1 MSRLESSKKFAWV
14 WKIREECLDE
24 YVELHLNPWPDIM
37 TEHSRAGIRN
47 YSIFQNG
54 NQFFYCFECDDV
66 EAAFQIIAESD
77 SCNRWNAITSK
88 MVEGSFDFKEAEP
101 IKPLREVFYLK

>member
-1 MSRLESSKKFAWV
+1 MKTSNKFAWT
-14 WKIREECLDE
+14 WKIKEECLEE
-24 YVELHLNPWPDIM
+24 YVRMHLDPWPEIM
-37 TEHSRAGIRN
+37 SEHSRAGIRN

-66 EAAFQIIAESD
+66 EEAFRLIAESEV
-77 SCNRWNAITSK
+77 CNRWNAITST

-101 IKPLREVFYLK
+101 IKPMREVFYLK

>member
-1 MSRLESSKKFAWV
+1 MTLSNKFAWT
-14 WKIREECLDE
+14 WKIKEECLEE
-24 YVELHLNPWPDIM
+24 YVRMHQEPWTEM
-37 TEHSRAGIRN
+37 MNEHSRVGIRN

-66 EAAFQIIAESD
+66 EKAFQLIALSEV
-77 SCNRWNAITSK
+77 CNRWNAITSK

-101 IKPLREVFYLK
+101 IQPLIEVFYLK